1 MLALTAFFYVTVMKK
16 IIVLWV
22 FLLMTLT
29 SYSQNSLIG
38 GKWWGILDISGRKLT
53 IGFDIH
59 ADENQGF
66 MEVKEQGAKGIPLE
80 VQKVTADS
88 LEITISAI
96 GASYSGVRVTERKID
111 GTFTQN
117 GMRLP
122 LSLEPGEIPVNRPQ
136 TPQPP
141 YPYLTEEVVFEN
153 TAERAVLSG
162 TLTYPLMHFRYPSG
176 TIPVVLMVTGS
187 GQQNRDEELFGHKPF
202 AVIAHH
208 LAVNGIASLRYDDRG
223 VGKSTGSLE
232 GLTTWI
238 NKNDAAAGIAYLRS
252 LGKFGKVGMLGHSEG
267 GTIAFM
273 LGADNAVD
281 FLVSLAG
288 SAAKGIDVI
297 IGQNAA
303 ALKLSGFSDAVV
315 TQYCRALEVVH
326 MDRINGVTIED
337 SVAYVDAVCSGNDIV
352 LPTSLKSN
360 LESVVASSND
370 WFTYFLG
377 HDPSEDIKKIT
388 CPVLALNGTLDMQ
401 VICKDN
407 IPVIRENL
415 PENPSSKI
423 KEYESLNHLF
433 QHCTIQN
440 SLLYGAIEET
450 ISEEVLDDIAAWI
463 NCIK

>member
-1 MLALTAFFYVTVMKK
+1 MKK
-16 IIVLWV
+16 ITALCT
-22 FLLMTLT
+22 FLLLTLT
-29 SYSQNSLIG
+29 SYSQISPIG
-38 GKWWGILDISGRKLT
+38 GKWWGILDVGGRKLT
-53 IGFDIH
+53 IGFDIN
-59 ADENQGF
+59 ANEGQGF
-66 MEVKEQGAKGIPLE
+66 MEVKEQGAKGIPMD
-80 VQKVTADS
+80 VRKVTADS
-88 LEITISAI
+88 LDISISSI
-96 GASYSGVRVTERKID
+96 GASYSGIRVAQDKID
-111 GTFTQN
+111 GTFTQS
-117 GMRLP
+117 GMKLA
-122 LSLEPGEIPVNRPQ
+122 LSLQPGEIPVNRPQ

-141 YPYLTEEVVFEN
+141 YPYLTEEVTFGN
-153 TAERAVLSG
+153 TAEGVTLSG
-162 TLTYPLMHFRYPSG
+162 TLTYPMMHFRYPAG
-176 TIPVVLMVTGS
+176 TIPVVLMLTGS
-187 GQQNRDEELFGHKPF
+187 GQQNRDEEVFDHKPF

-232 GLTTWI
+232 RLTTQ
-238 NKNDAAAGIAYLRS
+238 NNRNDAAAGIAYLRS
-252 LGKFGKVGMLGHSEG
+252 LGKFGKIGVLGHSEG

-303 ALKLSGFSDAVV
+303 ALKLSGFSDAVI

-352 LPTSLKSN
+352 LPASLKSN
-360 LESVVASSND
+360 LESVVASAND

-388 CPVLALNGTLDMQ
+388 CPVFALNGTLDMQ

-407 IPVIRENL
+407 IPVIRESL
-415 PENPSSKI
+415 PENPSSQI

-440 SLLYGAIEET
+440 CLLYGTIEET
-450 ISEEVLDDIAAWI
+450 ISEEVLEDISAWI
-463 NCIK
+463 NSIK

>member
-1 MLALTAFFYVTVMKK
+1 MKK
-16 IIVLWV
+16 ITALCT
-22 FLLMTLT
+22 FLLLTLT
-29 SYSQNSLIG
+29 SYSQISPIG
-38 GKWWGILDISGRKLT
+38 GKWWGILDVGGRKLT
-53 IGFDIH
+53 IGFDVN
-59 ADENQGF
+59 ANEGQGF
-66 MEVKEQGAKGIPLE
+66 MEVKEQGAKGIPMD
-80 VQKVTADS
+80 VRKVTADS
-88 LEITISAI
+88 LDISISSI
-96 GASYSGVRVTERKID
+96 GASYSGIRVAQDKID
-111 GTFTQN
+111 GTFTQS
-117 GMRLP
+117 GMKFA
-122 LSLEPGEIPVNRPQ
+122 LSLQPGEIPVNRPQ

-141 YPYLTEEVVFEN
+141 YPYLTEEVTFGN
-153 TAERAVLSG
+153 TAEDVTLSG
-162 TLTYPLMHFRYPSG
+162 TLTYPMMHFRYPAG

-187 GQQNRDEELFGHKPF
+187 GQQNRDEEVFDHKPF

-232 GLTTWI
+232 GLTTQ
-238 NKNDAAAGIAYLRS
+238 NNRNDAAAGIAYLRS
-252 LGKFGKVGMLGHSEG
+252 LGKFGKIGVLGHSEG

-303 ALKLSGFSDAVV
+303 ALKLSGFSDAVI

-352 LPTSLKSN
+352 LPASLKSN
-360 LESVVASSND
+360 LESVVDSAND
-370 WFTYFLG
+370 WFTYFLS

-388 CPVLALNGTLDMQ
+388 CPVFALNGTLDMQ
-401 VICKDN
+401 VISKDN

-415 PENPSSKI
+415 PENTISQI

-433 QHCTIQN
+433 QHCTVQN

-450 ISEEVLDDIAAWI
+450 ISEEVLEDISAWI
-463 NCIK
+463 NSIK

>member
-1 MLALTAFFYVTVMKK
+1 MKK
-16 IIVLWV
+16 ITALCT
-22 FLLMTLT
+22 FLLLTLT
-29 SYSQNSLIG
+29 SYSQTSPIG
-38 GKWWGILDISGRKLT
+38 GKWWGILDVGGRKLT
-53 IGFDIH
+53 IGFDIN
-59 ADENQGF
+59 ANEGQGF
-66 MEVKEQGAKGIPLE
+66 MEVKEQGAKGIPMD
-80 VQKVTADS
+80 VRKVTADS
-88 LEITISAI
+88 LDISISSI
-96 GASYSGVRVTERKID
+96 GASYSGIRVAQDKID
-111 GTFTQN
+111 GTFTQS
-117 GMRLP
+117 GMKLA
-122 LSLEPGEIPVNRPQ
+122 LSLQPGEIPVNRPQ

-141 YPYLTEEVVFEN
+141 YPYLTEEVTFGN
-153 TAERAVLSG
+153 TAEGVTLSG
-162 TLTYPLMHFRYPSG
+162 TLTYPMMHFRYPAG

-187 GQQNRDEELFGHKPF
+187 GQQNRDEEVFDHKPF

-232 GLTTWI
+232 GLTTQ
-238 NKNDAAAGIAYLRS
+238 NNRNDAAAGIEYLRS
-252 LGKFGKVGMLGHSEG
+252 LGKFGKIGVLGHSEG

-303 ALKLSGFSDAVV
+303 ALKLSGFSDAVI

-326 MDRINGVTIED
+326 MDRVNGVTIED
-337 SVAYVDAVCSGNDIV
+337 SVAYVDAVCSGNHIV
-352 LPTSLKSN
+352 LPASLKSN
-360 LESVVASSND
+360 LESVVASAND
-370 WFTYFLG
+370 WFTYFLA

-388 CPVLALNGTLDMQ
+388 CPVFALNGTLDMQ
-401 VICKDN
+401 VISKDN

-415 PENPSSKI
+415 PENPISQI

-433 QHCTIQN
+433 QHCTVQN

-450 ISEEVLDDIAAWI
+450 ISEEVLEDISAWI
-463 NCIK
+463 NSIK

>member
-1 MLALTAFFYVTVMKK
+1 MKK
-16 IIVLWV
+16 ITALCT
-22 FLLMTLT
+22 FLLLTFT
-29 SYSQNSLIG
+29 SYSQISPIG
-38 GKWWGILDISGRKLT
+38 GKWWGILDVGGRKLT
-53 IGFDIH
+53 IGFDIN
-59 ADENQGF
+59 ANEGQGF
-66 MEVKEQGAKGIPLE
+66 MEVKEQGAKGIPMD
-80 VQKVTADS
+80 VRKVTADS
-88 LEITISAI
+88 LDISISSI
-96 GASYSGVRVTERKID
+96 GASYSGIRVAQDKID
-111 GTFTQN
+111 GTFTQS
-117 GMRLP
+117 GMKLA
-122 LSLEPGEIPVNRPQ
+122 LSLQPGEIPVNRPQ

-141 YPYLTEEVVFEN
+141 YPYLTEEVTFRN
-153 TAERAVLSG
+153 TAEDVTLSG
-162 TLTYPLMHFRYPSG
+162 TLTYPMMHFRYPAG

-187 GQQNRDEELFGHKPF
+187 GQQNRDEEVFDHKPF

-232 GLTTWI
+232 GLTTQ
-238 NKNDAAAGIAYLRS
+238 NNRNDAAAGIAYLRS
-252 LGKFGKVGMLGHSEG
+252 LGKFGKIGVLGHSEG

-303 ALKLSGFSDAVV
+303 ALQLSGFSDAVI

-352 LPTSLKSN
+352 LPASLKSN
-360 LESVVASSND
+360 LESVVASAND

-377 HDPSEDIKKIT
+377 YDPSEDIKKIT
-388 CPVLALNGTLDMQ
+388 CPVFALNGTLDMQ

-407 IPVIRENL
+407 IPVIREGL
-415 PENPSSKI
+415 PENPSSQI

-440 SLLYGAIEET
+440 CLLYGTIEET
-450 ISEEVLDDIAAWI
+450 ISEEVLEDISAWI
-463 NCIK
+463 NSIK